1 MASPLIHTKFT
12 GLCHWLPTGG
22 RPYVGSVVGTLRSAA
37 SPARSTAF
45 QEIDELLVRMFALVT
60 EGVAAA
66 SEAFLA
72 GDREIARRVIA
83 ADRHVDAL
91 QQRVEELVEHRLA
104 NGDPLDPQEV
114 RLLVS
119 MLRIAPELERSGDLI
134 EHIALRTTQ
143 RLTVG
148 LTPRARGLLADM
160 AAMASTLWIGATD
173 AYVDRD
179 AGRVDELRL
188 QDDALDDLHVEL
200 TAELSLGR
208 TSIAEAVELGL
219 VARFYERLGDHAVNV
234 ARRIG
239 YLIDG

>member
-1 MASPLIHTKFT
+1 M
-12 GLCHWLPTGG
+12 
-22 RPYVGSVVGTLRSAA
+22 VGTLRSVA
-37 SPARSTAF
+37 PLGRSTAVG
-45 QEIDELLVRMFALVT
+45 EIDELLVRMFALVT

-72 GDREIARRVIA
+72 GDRDIARRVVA
-83 ADRHVDAL
+83 ADRQIDAL
-91 QQRVEELVEHRLA
+91 QLQVEELVERRLA
-104 NGDPLDPQEV
+104 GGQALDPAEV

-134 EHIALRTTQ
+134 EHIALRTAQ
-143 RLTVG
+143 RLTTG

-160 AAMASTLWIGATD
+160 AAMASTLWLGATD

-179 AGRVDELRL
+179 ASRVDALRL

-200 TAELSLGR
+200 TAELSLGE